1 VNTKQLA
8 AALRERADRNDDE
21 RLYDQNASELMRV
34 LARVVEGK
42 PIDRAFG
49 APGDW
54 GYSTAI
60 GQALAAKPATVPAGN
75 SPQEIIISV
84 HHVEIDYALFVEIDD
99 EEVVHERTQRRY
111 AVPGDALTSA
121 RHLVNEV
128 TKGSK

>member
-1 VNTKQLA
+1 VNAKQLA

-21 RLYDQNASELMRV
+21 RLYDQNASELIRV

-60 GQALAAKPATVPAGN
+60 GQALAAKPATVPAGDASLLTAAKRLIEDTRFDYFAN
-75 SPQEIIISV
+75 SNCPDGQEDDGVRIWNDLV
-84 HHVEIDYALFVEIDD
+84 AAVYAADPE
-99 EEVVHERTQRRY
+99 HG
-111 AVPGDALTSA
+111 A
-121 RHLVNEV
+121 
-128 TKGSK
+128 KGK